1 MSTWD
6 TEVFS
11 AEANVDFLDDLAEL
25 ETEEIVDAVRD
36 AVLLASSDTA
46 TQEEID
52 NGRAA
57 ATIAAIWAGAPFSA
71 GEVADSYEFIR
82 GGVADVDEQLATAA
96 SALLEDVGGDTDT
109 DADTEQ
115 FIEALS

>member
-6 TEVFS
+6 TEIFT
-11 AEANVDFLDDLAEL
+11 AEANAEFLEDLAEL
-25 ETEEIVDAVRD
+25 DIEEVEAAVRD
-36 AVLLASSDTA
+36 AVLLAASQSATA
-46 TQEEID
+46 EEVD

-71 GEVADSYEFIR
+71 GEIADTYGFLR
-82 GGVADVDEQLATAA
+82 NGAAQVDEKVAEVAL
-96 SALLEDVGGDTDT
+96 ALLEDVEGEEDVD
-109 DADTEQ
+109 Q

>member
-6 TEVFS
+6 TDIFTS
-11 AEANVDFLDDLAEL
+11 DANAEFLDELAEL
-25 ETEEIVDAVRD
+25 DIEEVREAVRD
-36 AVLLASSDTA
+36 AVLLGASESATA
-46 TQEEID
+46 DEVA

-71 GEVADSYEFIR
+71 GEVADTYGFLR
-82 GGVADVDEQLATAA
+82 NGAADVDEKIAELAV
-96 SALLEDVGGDTDT
+96 ALLEDVEGEEDVD
-109 DADTEQ
+109 Q

>member
-6 TEVFS
+6 KEVFS
-11 AEANVDFLDDLAEL
+11 AEVNVDFLDELSDLEP
-25 ETEEIVDAVRD
+25 EDIVEAVRD
-36 AVLLASSDTA
+36 AVLLAA
-46 TQEEID
+46 QQEQAKPDEVA

-71 GEVADSYEFIR
+71 GDIVDSYPFIR
-82 GGVADVDEQLATAA
+82 SMDAEVDEKLAEAAVTVLENVDTEEDVD
-96 SALLEDVGGDTDT
+96 
-109 DADTEQ
+109 Q